1 MCRHEEKKCPRCNRA
16 FECKAGS
23 ITQCQCSAIQLSA
36 EERIYV
42 ESKFEDCLCIQCLVF
57 LQKEYTVFKEVHVYK
72 QA

>member
-1 MCRHEEKKCPRCNRA
+1 MHKHETKSCPRCRSS

-42 ESKFEDCLCIQCLVF
+42 ESKYEDCLCINCLAF
-57 LQKEYTVFKEVHVYK
+57 LQKEYAVFKEVRVYK

>member
-23 ITQCQCSAIQLSA
+23 ITQCQCSAIRLSA

-42 ESKFEDCLCIQCLVF
+42 ESKFEDCLCIHCLAF
-57 LQKEYTVFKEVHVYK
+57 LQKEYAVFKEVQVYK